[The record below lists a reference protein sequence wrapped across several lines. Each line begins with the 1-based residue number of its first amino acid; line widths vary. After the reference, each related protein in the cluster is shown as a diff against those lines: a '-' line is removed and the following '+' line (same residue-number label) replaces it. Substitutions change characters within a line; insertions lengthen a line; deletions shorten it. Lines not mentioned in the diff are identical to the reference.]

1 MITYHPSD
9 IPPQIVV
16 EAEGSLSGPEVR
28 RVLAPMHDQLRELQP
43 GFVIIALYP
52 DLVML
57 KGDAIEALFYYIA
70 RVFDADPG
78 LFVMVD
84 GNHSPHPGLRAFVEQ
99 LSEENQVQFVATR
112 EEGEALIDEYVNG

>member
-9 IPPQIVV
+9 TPPHIVV
-16 EAEGSLSGPEVR
+16 EAEGFLSGPEVR
-28 RVLAPMHDQLRELQP
+28 RVLAPMKDHLRALEP
-43 GFVIIALYP
+43 GFVIMALYP

-57 KGDAIEALFYYIA
+57 KGEAIETLFYYIA

-99 LSEENQVQFVATR
+99 LGEENQVQFVAAR
-112 EEGEALIDEYVNG
+112 EEGEALIDEYANR